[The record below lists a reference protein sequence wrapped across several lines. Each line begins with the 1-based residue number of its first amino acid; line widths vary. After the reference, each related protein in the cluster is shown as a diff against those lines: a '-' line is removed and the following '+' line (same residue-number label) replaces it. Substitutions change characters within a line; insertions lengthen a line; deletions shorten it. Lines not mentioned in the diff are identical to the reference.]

1 MGKGKI
7 AAQCGHATLGAYR
20 IATKHCKS
28 ALKSWLYFGQAKIA
42 LKVENDEKLLQLEKK
57 VRPYPEIDSLTLAI
71 GCRIRIGLLFSSRC
85 WSHSDC
91 SGFEDMFSNWTRPL

>member
-20 IATKHCKS
+20 IASRYCKS

-57 VRPYPEIDSLTLAI
+57 VSYLSCLAPLESQI
-71 GCRIRIGLLFSSRC
+71 IGL
-85 WSHSDC
+85 
-91 SGFEDMFSNWTRPL
+91 

>member
-20 IATKHCKS
+20 IASRYCKS

-57 VRPYPEIDSLTLAI
+57 VSPSRHCCSLVTH
-71 GCRIRIGLLFSSRC
+71 CRLL
-85 WSHSDC
+85 
-91 SGFEDMFSNWTRPL
+91 N

>member
-1 MGKGKI
+1 MSLQMGKGKI

-20 IATKHCKS
+20 IASRYCKS

-57 VRPYPEIDSLTLAI
+57 VSPSCHCCSLGHTL
-71 GCRIRIGLLFSSRC
+71 
-85 WSHSDC
+85 
-91 SGFEDMFSNWTRPL
+91 